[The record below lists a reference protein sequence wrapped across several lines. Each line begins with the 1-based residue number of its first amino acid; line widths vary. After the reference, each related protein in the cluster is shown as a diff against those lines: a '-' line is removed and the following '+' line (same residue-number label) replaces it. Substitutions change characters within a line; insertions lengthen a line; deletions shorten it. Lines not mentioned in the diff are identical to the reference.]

1 MNSRANGMLTLRVL
15 GPFAAYVGD
24 APILATARKNQALL
38 AYLARRPG
46 APIPRDTLC
55 GLLWSDGSDEQARA
69 SLRTALSALRKS
81 FGPAAGVLESDASS
95 VKLSV
100 ELVRIDATAFMNR
113 TRATDGVESL
123 RSASDLYQGEFLE
136 GLNGVS
142 PEFDRW
148 AEAERGTLRSQ
159 FMSVLLRLVDA
170 FDEAGQTEE
179 AIATAQRLLAED
191 PLQEHVHRR
200 LIRSYHAQRRY
211 DAALKQYDR
220 LCALLAQELG
230 VTPEPPTVELI
241 REVRRARS
249 GGAAPRGPEVPPEPT
264 PHTLMPLGHAVPGR
278 PSLAVLPF
286 SALGEASD
294 ATYFGEGIAEDTIVE
309 LARSP
314 DLLVVARHS
323 SFQFREQSTA
333 PDEIGRKLGVRFV
346 LGGSVRLAGQRAR
359 VTAHLVR
366 CSDNEEMWAERYDR
380 DLADILGIQSDIA
393 RSVAGAV
400 VGKIIETETAAAL
413 DRPRDNLEGY
423 ALVMRGLRHMST
435 PDAAEFRLAIECF
448 RRATELSP
456 LNARAWSLLALS
468 QIYMRWYFDVDLG
481 VADLIPVAER
491 AVRLDAR
498 EPRGHCALG
507 MAHMMNRDL
516 DRAAFH
522 FEAGLAANPNDDL
535 LLTEYGRFLMY
546 DDRPEEGLQRI
557 REGMRLN
564 PYHPNW
570 YWGIQG
576 RCLHTLGRHAEARDA
591 FLRMS
596 EPPYYT
602 YAYLAA
608 CCTAL
613 GDTTG
618 AAAAHAE
625 DFRLSVAQLPLY
637 SESPERG
644 ILIDVL
650 KALDDEYT
658 DGRLLIEVYPFQRS
672 IDNVVQGR
680 ADFHFPTI
688 GPRVWARDDDHF
700 EDSIAAQGIRRSRC
714 SLTKTH
720 FALFTNADQPPL
732 NSRALGR
739 YRIETDLAHTMF
751 FEPGIGGTTCLPC
764 SVRKLSSGRIDGLVF
779 AAREI
784 ESIAAAEGITN
795 IRRQDYRIFG
805 SKFILPLGPKGD
817 RIDALLCR
825 LIADMIKSGRL
836 RQVAAPYSAYFEQ
849 AFGDAYLPTRAD
861 LPAAAR

>member
-1 MNSRANGMLTLRVL
+1 MVADPLFAVRGGSAVSSSHEPDVGDGAKAAQKVDSRADGILTLRVL
-15 GPFAAYVGD
+15 GPFSAHVGD
-24 APILATARKNQALL
+24 ASLLAGARKNQALL
-38 AYLARRPG
+38 AYLARRPEG
-46 APIPRDTLC
+46 PVPRDTLC
-55 GLLWSDGSDEQARA
+55 GLLWADGGEEQARA

-81 FGPAAGVLESDASS
+81 FGPATGVLDSDTTS
-95 VKLSV
+95 VRLAA
-100 ELVRIDATAFMNR
+100 ELARIDATEFVNMAR
-113 TRATDGVESL
+113 VTDGVESL
-123 RSASDLYQGEFLE
+123 RRATELYRGDFLE

-148 AEAERGTLRSQ
+148 AEAERGALRSQ

-170 FDEAGQTEE
+170 LEEAGETEE

-200 LIRSYHAQRRY
+200 LIRAYHGQRRY

-220 LCALLAQELG
+220 LCDLLAQELG

-241 REVRRARS
+241 REVRRMRS
-249 GGAAPRGPEVPPEPT
+249 GGASPRAPEVPLEPARHTET
-264 PHTLMPLGHAVPGR
+264 PPAHAVPGR

-286 SALGEASD
+286 KALGD
-294 ATYFGEGIAEDTIVE
+294 ATDALYFGEGIAEDTIVE

-323 SFQFREQSTA
+323 SFQFREETTA
-333 PDEIGRKLGVRFV
+333 PEEIGRKLGVRFV
-346 LGGSVRLAGQRAR
+346 LGGSVRLAGERVR

-380 DLADILGIQSDIA
+380 DLADILEIQSDIA

-400 VGKIIETETAAAL
+400 VGRIIDAETAAAL

-435 PDAAEFRLAIECF
+435 PDASEFRLAIECF
-448 RRATELSP
+448 TRATELSP
-456 LNARAWSLLALS
+456 LNARAWSLLALA
-468 QIYMRWYFDVDLG
+468 QIYLRWYFDVDTG
-481 VADLIPVAER
+481 VADLIPTGER
-491 AVRLDAR
+491 AVRLDPR

-507 MAHMMNRDL
+507 MAHMMNRDF

-546 DDRPEEGLQRI
+546 DDRPEEGVQRI

-613 GDTTG
+613 GDTAG
-618 AAAAHAE
+618 AAAAHAALYKLKP
-625 DFRLSVAQLPLY
+625 DFDLETFRKVFPYRNDQTADRFWVSLVQA
-637 SESPERG
+637 G
-644 ILIDVL
+644 
-650 KALDDEYT
+650 LD
-658 DGRLLIEVYPFQRS
+658 
-672 IDNVVQGR
+672 
-680 ADFHFPTI
+680 
-688 GPRVWARDDDHF
+688 GPPR
-700 EDSIAAQGIRRSRC
+700 
-714 SLTKTH
+714 
-720 FALFTNADQPPL
+720 
-732 NSRALGR
+732 
-739 YRIETDLAHTMF
+739 ET
-751 FEPGIGGTTCLPC
+751 P
-764 SVRKLSSGRIDGLVF
+764 
-779 AAREI
+779 
-784 ESIAAAEGITN
+784 
-795 IRRQDYRIFG
+795 
-805 SKFILPLGPKGD
+805 
-817 RIDALLCR
+817 
-825 LIADMIKSGRL
+825 
-836 RQVAAPYSAYFEQ
+836 
-849 AFGDAYLPTRAD
+849 
-861 LPAAAR
+861 